1 MGCSNF
7 YRKGKD
13 DKDAKGDNKEYDIVE
28 PPEPYDDPVVP
39 TMGGEFS
46 SDNIKDGP
54 VKRTF
59 NCEKKICK
67 NDQKSKEGSIVG
79 QVQEQTTVPEIDFS
93 EVLQS
98 TAHRRKRV
106 QLVSSNFLEVHHR
119 HDQMQRRYSGCEKSE

>member
-13 DKDAKGDNKEYDIVE
+13 DKDAKVDNKEYDIVE

-46 SDNIKDGP
+46 SDNIKDVP

-59 NCEKKICK
+59 NSDKKICE
-67 NDQKSKEGSIVG
+67 NDQKTIILLPIIPS
-79 QVQEQTTVPEIDFS
+79 
-93 EVLQS
+93 
-98 TAHRRKRV
+98 HNR
-106 QLVSSNFLEVHHR
+106 
-119 HDQMQRRYSGCEKSE
+119 